1 MVEAGN
7 PAEEEADL
15 EVGTE
20 EAAAEVAPLKLSKSS
35 CPAEAAVDTEA
46 VAEAV
51 TEAAVVDGNPE
62 AEAVV
67 RLLTCLVY
75 RKA

>member
-1 MVEAGN
+1 MEAGN
-7 PAEEEADL
+7 PAEEE

-20 EAAAEVAPLKLSKSS
+20 EAAAAEVAPWKLSKSS
-35 CPAEAAVDTEA
+35 CLAEAAVDTEA

-62 AEAVV
+62 EEAVV
-67 RLLTCLVY
+67 RLLTFLVY